1 MNEYLAAPTCFASL
15 RHASAVPFTKQH
27 LLHSL
32 THSLNR
38 SPAHLFIANAAA
50 PVSQSVSPSSPTDP
64 SHCFTSVK
72 EHSFNMADT
81 RYVRFRYGPTV
92 HTVAMYPG
100 LPSEEFTMILKAL
113 LPVQVQ
119 GKIIGL
125 QGEQGEVVPI
135 TLSCRSPE
143 ILRDSTYV
151 LLVSGDSTATAT
163 PNSSNLVQPSAP
175 PLASAQQEDIDDDEY
190 LANIAPPAPPLK
202 PSTNPVY
209 DDELTA
215 DDAQEED
222 NTMDELL
229 RFIAGLRV
237 KRIINKTESDSLEEL
252 LFSNRYGIC
261 LLIIIYLREF
271 MRILI

>member
-1 MNEYLAAPTCFASL
+1 M
-15 RHASAVPFTKQH
+15 TKM
-27 LLHSL
+27 SD
-32 THSLNR
+32 
-38 SPAHLFIANAAA
+38 I
-50 PVSQSVSPSSPTDP
+50 
-64 SHCFTSVK
+64 
-72 EHSFNMADT
+72 

-100 LPSEEFTMILKAL
+100 LPYEEFTMILKAL

-119 GKIIGL
+119 GNIIGL

-143 ILRDSTYV
+143 ILSDSTYV
-151 LLVSGDSTATAT
+151 LLVSGETA
-163 PNSSNLVQPSAP
+163 SSKSSVHQRAYQVLPSAP
-175 PLASAQQEDIDDDEY
+175 PLSSAQQEEVEEEEH
-190 LANIAPPAPPLK
+190 ATNISPPAPSLK

-215 DDAQEED
+215 EDAQEED

-252 LFSNRYGIC
+252 LFSNRC
-261 LLIIIYLREF
+261 DDCD
-271 MRILI
+271 